1 MKKLDYNWYIRQMS
15 DLKALTSG
23 RKAKYLR
30 NYRYYN
36 NTPRISLENIK
47 DPTIVGYFMLD
58 ASPEDDTTITPSIN
72 IIKSCIDTLTSKMAE
87 SKVRP
92 FFNTINGTYKDQHI
106 CRQTQQCFDQ
116 YFDYEDCNK
125 KVAECFRDCAIFDTG
140 WIYIDEV
147 TKHIYKALPWQV
159 YFRPAEMTYNKL
171 TRIYYERTDYPVTL
185 LPDEVRKD
193 LNDENIEYVRF
204 GIYYDIFNHTKA
216 YYCSDTSKLV
226 FSEPYESDELP
237 FVYLHYSTPVFGNT
251 SLAVS
256 DMLYSIQLEINQIMA
271 KIKDASQLNP
281 ANTYFVPDES
291 NIKVSQINNRIGNI
305 IKYRATPNMTSS
317 PITVSTPPFID
328 NQYIEILDKFIEK
341 GYEMVGIS
349 ALSASSKKPTGVDSG
364 IALTTLEDTESER
377 FETQLNQVIKCYI
390 EIAKKC
396 IAVFPTNANILPEST
411 SRVPNKWKDI
421 VEETD
426 KMVIQKSSAD
436 ALSKDPAEKLKELQ
450 SLAQAG
456 IIPASRVATFLEI
469 PDINSGF
476 SLTTNAINAVLS
488 VIDDCLKNDNF
499 DIPVYIPYDMLEE
512 EILNTQLSL
521 RSANY
526 EKNKKDID
534 KLSKLYDIA
543 EDEKKK
549 WMATKDA
556 QAQAAAVQSS
566 QAETVKNG
574 GVAGGQ
580 NVLEKEV
587 GLESAQDGGG
597 WDGQAYNQQ
606 GAPNDSMTTADNQGG
621 VSN

>member
-1 MKKLDYNWYIRQMS
+1 MKNKFTDDWFMKQMQE
-15 DLKALTSG
+15 LKSLTSN

-30 NYRYYN
+30 NYRYYS
-36 NTPRISLENIK
+36 NTPRISIENIK
-47 DPTIVGYFMLD
+47 DPTIIGYFQID

-72 IIKSCIDTLTSKMAE
+72 IIKSCIDTLTSKMAQ

-106 CRQTQQCFDQ
+106 CRQTQQFFDQ
-116 YFDYEDCNK
+116 YFDYEDCNR
-125 KVAECFRDCAIFDTG
+125 KVSECFRDSAIFDTG

-147 TKHIYKALPWQV
+147 TKHINKALPWQV
-159 YFRPAEMTYNKL
+159 YFRPSEMTYNKL

-185 LPDEVRKD
+185 LPEEIA
-193 LNDENIEYVRF
+193 NDITSNSEYVRF
-204 GIYYDIFNHTKA
+204 GVYYDTFNHKKA
-216 YYCSDTSKLV
+216 YYCSDTKKLIY
-226 FSEPYESDELP
+226 SSDYESEELP
-237 FVYLHYSTPVFGNT
+237 FVCLNYSTPVFGNT
-251 SLAVS
+251 SLSVA
-256 DMLYSIQLEINQIMA
+256 DMLYSIQMEINQLAA
-271 KIKDASQLNP
+271 KIKDASQLSD
-281 ANTYFVPDES
+281 ANTYFIPDDS
-291 NIKVSQINNRIGNI
+291 DIKVTQLNNRIGNI
-305 IKYRATPNMTSS
+305 IKYRATPNMTGS
-317 PITVSTPPFID
+317 PVTCSTHPFID
-328 NQYIEILDKFIEK
+328 PQYQSTLDSYIEKA
-341 GYEMVGIS
+341 YEMIGIS
-349 ALSASSKKPTGVDSG
+349 ALSAQSKKPTGLDSG
-364 IALTTLEDTESER
+364 IALTTMEDVESDR

-396 IAVFPTNANILPEST
+396 ISVFPKNENILPESN
-411 SRVPNKWKDI
+411 SRVTIKWKDI
-421 VEETD
+421 VEETN

-597 WDGQAYNQQ
+597 WDGQQYNQQ
-606 GAPNDSMTTADNQGG
+606 GTPNDAMTTEDNN
-621 VSN
+621 S